1 MIADRV
7 VGELR
12 QIKMDIEKWFTG
24 RTESPD
30 NDKVMTDRSAEELI
44 WKFQE
49 RYGYIRDKQEL
60 DQ

>member
-24 RTESPD
+24 RTDSHD
-30 NDKVMTDRSAEELI
+30 SDKVMTDRSAEELI

>member
-1 MIADRV
+1 MISDRF

-12 QIKMDIEKWFTG
+12 QIKMDIEKWLTG

-30 NDKVMTDRSAEELI
+30 GDPAKADRNAEELI

>member
-1 MIADRV
+1 MNADRV

-12 QIKMDIEKWFTG
+12 QIKIDIQNWFTG
-24 RTESPD
+24 RNDSPD
-30 NDKVMTDRSAEELI
+30 ADAAKAYRNAEELI

-49 RYGYIRDKQEL
+49 RYGYIPDKREL